1 MIVLKKIVQLYRFF
15 KIKLMEEDLG
25 FKFVFTTIIGMVA
38 LFSEKVLGINLTL
51 FCCIIFGLF
60 IEAVSHFQLC
70 RVDKNK
76 CQNKI
81 IEKILIKKVLILSI
95 LGLINAARVGFIKM
109 SKDLELQYSSHIIT
123 EVFGMVMIITMT
135 FIVFYQLQT
144 ILKNYSDMKIPLAI
158 KLSKFLNIQIDG
170 FESKVMKPIE
180 WLQDEV
186 PAEEETIEELEDE
199 EIPEDIMPTPKKRKY
214 VRRKGLEN

>member
-1 MIVLKKIVQLYRFF
+1 MIILRKKVQLYRFS

-25 FKFVFTTIIGMVA
+25 IKFVFTTIISVVA

-51 FCCIIFGLF
+51 FFCIIFGLF

-70 RVDKNK
+70 RIDKTK

-81 IEKILIKKVLILSI
+81 IEKVLIKKVLILSI
-95 LGLINAARVGFIKM
+95 LGLVNGARIGFIQM
-109 SKDLELQYSSHIIT
+109 SNDLNMEFSTHIIT
-123 EVFGMVMIITMT
+123 EVFGIVMIITMT

-144 ILKNYSDMKIPLAI
+144 ILKNYSDMKIPLAV

-170 FESKVMKPIE
+170 FENKVMKPIE
-180 WLQDEV
+180 WLQ
-186 PAEEETIEELEDE
+186 EEDKETIEEIKDE
-199 EIPEDIMPTPKKRKY
+199 EIHEDIIPTPKKRKY
-214 VRRKGLEN
+214 VRKQQQ